1 MKHKTPHMLQYW
13 ISIFLIVC
21 AVVLAFIGVFTEPI
35 GEIHNSILILFA
47 EVLGFVGAVLNID
60 YKYASR
66 HSAINRKLQEESHAD
81 END

>member
-1 MKHKTPHMLQYW
+1 MLQYW

-66 HSAINRKLQEESHAD
+66 HSAINRNLKEDSQAD
-81 END
+81 EKD